1 MNDPQSRIDP
11 EFTALPLREL
21 ADAALTQARS
31 LGAQHA
37 DFRAERIRG
46 QQIGLSDGNP
56 QTLFDADDT
65 GLAVRVIV
73 DGTWGFASAVDLS
86 SDGAA
91 QAARQA
97 VEVAHV
103 AAAMN
108 TEPIELAP
116 EPGYGEVSWV
126 SAYDVD
132 PFTISVAD
140 KVALLAQWSREL
152 LAHPAV
158 SHVDASL
165 QQVRECKFYSDG
177 ATTATQQRVRLH
189 PQITATAIAGD
200 GRFDTMRTLAPPAGR
215 GYEFL
220 GGHGWDFAA
229 ELAEL
234 PELLAAKLAAPSV
247 EPGRYDL
254 VIDPSNLWLTIHE
267 SIGHATELDRAL
279 GYEAAYAG
287 TSFATPD
294 KLGHLQYG
302 SGVMHVT
309 GDRTA
314 EHGLATVGYDDE
326 GVAAQSWDLISDGIL
341 AGYQLDRRMAQLQG
355 FGRSNGCAFSDGPG
369 HMPMQRMANV
379 SLQPAARRTVHRRAH
394 RRGGTRDLHPGRQ
407 ELVDRHAAVQLPV
420 HRPAVLQDRERAAG
434 RAAARRGLSGHHD
447 RLLGLDGSRRRPA
460 DLRARRR
467 VQLRQGPARPGRP
480 GQPRLPGRPAARRPD
495 SQHRG
500 RGSNMSATTGI
511 SPAETV
517 ERALEAARS
526 DDCIVIAEE
535 TSAANLRWAGNTLTT
550 NGVSGSRQLTVIAID
565 RRGDGAAPGIVS
577 RAGVRPDQ
585 IEDVVR
591 EAEHAAAEATPADD
605 AGELIGADRS
615 SFGINDGEP
624 GWDSPPGHT
633 EIGVLRDFAA
643 ALGQA
648 LRAAEA
654 ADRKLYGFAEHE
666 LTSTFLGTSTGLRRR
681 YDQPTGRVEL
691 NAKSADM
698 ARSAWTGVAT
708 RDFTD
713 VDIAGLD
720 AGLTERLGWAERAVP
735 LPAGR
740 YETLLPPTAVSDLLT
755 YLYWSAGAKEAAE
768 GRTVFSQP
776 GGGTRIGERL
786 SPMPV
791 TLSSDP
797 RAPGLACAPFV
808 IAHASG
814 PDSSVFDNGLPLHAT
829 SWIRDGS
836 LAALVSSRHSA
847 AVAGVPVTP
856 AIDNLT
862 FATSAAEA
870 PTLEQMIA
878 STGRGLLLT
887 CLWYI
892 REVDPQ
898 TLLLT
903 GLTRDG
909 VYLVENGEVVGAVN
923 NFRFNESPVGMLGR
937 LLEVGATV
945 PTLPREWGDYF
956 NRAAM
961 PPVRVE
967 GFNMSSVSQAS

>member
-1 MNDPQSRIDP
+1 MS
-11 EFTALPLREL
+11 
-21 ADAALTQARS
+21 
-31 LGAQHA
+31 
-37 DFRAERIRG
+37 
-46 QQIGLSDGNP
+46 
-56 QTLFDADDT
+56 
-65 GLAVRVIV
+65 
-73 DGTWGFASAVDLS
+73 
-86 SDGAA
+86 
-91 QAARQA
+91 
-97 VEVAHV
+97 
-103 AAAMN
+103 
-108 TEPIELAP
+108 
-116 EPGYGEVSWV
+116 
-126 SAYDVD
+126 
-132 PFTISVAD
+132 
-140 KVALLAQWSREL
+140 
-152 LAHPAV
+152 
-158 SHVDASL
+158 
-165 QQVRECKFYSDG
+165 
-177 ATTATQQRVRLH
+177 TT
-189 PQITATAIAGD
+189 
-200 GRFDTMRTLAPPAGR
+200 
-215 GYEFL
+215 
-220 GGHGWDFAA
+220 
-229 ELAEL
+229 
-234 PELLAAKLAAPSV
+234 
-247 EPGRYDL
+247 
-254 VIDPSNLWLTIHE
+254 
-267 SIGHATELDRAL
+267 
-279 GYEAAYAG
+279 
-287 TSFATPD
+287 
-294 KLGHLQYG
+294 
-302 SGVMHVT
+302 
-309 GDRTA
+309 
-314 EHGLATVGYDDE
+314 
-326 GVAAQSWDLISDGIL
+326 
-341 AGYQLDRRMAQLQG
+341 
-355 FGRSNGCAFSDGPG
+355 
-369 HMPMQRMANV
+369 
-379 SLQPAARRTVHRRAH
+379 
-394 RRGGTRDLHPGRQ
+394 
-407 ELVDRHAAVQLPV
+407 
-420 HRPAVLQDRERAAG
+420 
-434 RAAARRGLSGHHD
+434 
-447 RLLGLDGSRRRPA
+447 
-460 DLRARRR
+460 
-467 VQLRQGPARPGRP
+467 
-480 GQPRLPGRPAARRPD
+480 
-495 SQHRG
+495 
-500 RGSNMSATTGI
+500 TTGI

-517 ERALEAARS
+517 ERALAAARS
-526 DDCIVIAEE
+526 DNCVVIAEE

-550 NGVSGSRQLTVIAID
+550 NGVSRSRRLTVIAID
-565 RRGDGAAPGIVS
+565 RRGDGAATGVVS

-591 EAEHAAAEATPADD
+591 EAEHAAAEAAPAED
-605 AGELIGADRS
+605 AGELIGAGQPG
-615 SFGINDGEP
+615 SFGGNEETGRDQPGSSGREKTSEP

-633 EIGVLRDFAA
+633 EIGILRDFAT
-643 ALGQA
+643 ALGQT
-648 LRAAEA
+648 LRAAGA
-654 ADRKLYGFAEHE
+654 AGRKLYGFAEHE
-666 LTSTFLGTSTGLRRR
+666 LTSTFLGTSAGLRRR
-681 YDQPTGRVEL
+681 HDQPTGRVEL

-720 AGLTERLGWAERAVP
+720 AGLTERLGWAERAVS

-768 GRTVFSQP
+768 GRTVFSKP

-786 SPMPV
+786 SPVPV

-814 PDSSVFDNGLPLHAT
+814 PDSSVFDNGFPLHAT

-836 LAALVSSRHSA
+836 LAALGSSRHSA

-862 FATSAAEA
+862 FATSAAGA

-937 LLEVGATV
+937 LLEVGATA